1 MIPAI
6 FVSEML
12 EVFED
17 RIVWPGVMAA
27 RSSKILALTKKSSF
41 AASIAKS
48 MSLRLWIESL

>member
-17 RIVWPGVMAA
+17 RIVWPGVVAA

-48 MSLRLWIESL
+48 MSLRL